1 MQRHP
6 TRDIFWLFL
15 TTRLLLVMITYIAY
29 ILLTA
34 AKYSDAPVNVA
45 ALFST
50 WDRWDAANYTHIA
63 QYGYQNMDDLAF
75 FPLFPLLIA
84 GGARLLGGG
93 SWSYIFVG
101 TIISNGAL
109 FGALLIIYRLAADLV
124 GDELSH
130 RTLLYLCI
138 FPTAFFFFAP
148 YNESLYLLFAAGSF
162 LALRR
167 QKWWLAGLLGMLAA
181 LTRSVG
187 ILLVAPYLYE
197 MWEQR
202 AYIRARSSTLLHSLG
217 ALLLIPL
224 GTLLYIWYN
233 WQAFGDPLAFVHV
246 QSHWS
251 RYTTWPWM
259 GLFQAIW
266 ALFIYHPQAFGSSNQ
281 VHLLLDLTAT
291 VGFIILVIIGW
302 RKLPKSY
309 SIWMALFLLY
319 ILLNPAQKPDILLS
333 NQRFILEMFPAF
345 ITLAIVGKRSIKF
358 HYALLLL
365 FPTLQAVMGIAFM
378 MNHWVV

>member
-6 TRDIFWLFL
+6 TREIFWLFL
-15 TTRLLLVMITYIAY
+15 TTRLLLVIITYIAY

-34 AKYSDAPVNVA
+34 AKYSDAPVNVTE
-45 ALFST
+45 LLST
-50 WDRWDAANYTHIA
+50 WNRWDAVNYTHIA
-63 QYGYQNMDDLAF
+63 QYGYQNANDLAF

-84 GGARLLGGG
+84 GGARLLGGE
-93 SWSYIFVG
+93 SWTYIFVG

-109 FGALLIIYRLAADLV
+109 LGTLLIIYRLACDLV
-124 GDELSH
+124 GDELSQ

-148 YNESLYLLFAAGSF
+148 YNESLYILFASGSF
-162 LALRR
+162 LALHH

-187 ILLVAPYLYE
+187 ILLIIPYIYE

-202 AYIRARSSTLLHSLG
+202 AYILTRIRTLLLSLG
-217 ALLLIPL
+217 ASLLIPL
-224 GTLLYIWYN
+224 GTILYIWYN
-233 WQAFGDPLAFVHV
+233 WQAFNDPLAFVHV
-246 QSHWS
+246 Q
-251 RYTTWPWM
+251 TPWE
-259 GLFQAIW
+259 LF
-266 ALFIYHPQAFGSSNQ
+266 LYHSQAFGSSNQ
-281 VHLLLDLTAT
+281 AQLLLDLTAT
-291 VGFIILVIIGW
+291 ISFIILVIIGW
-302 RKLPKSY
+302 RRLPKSY

-319 ILLNPAQKPDILLS
+319 ILLNFAQKPDILYS
-333 NQRFILEMFPAF
+333 DQRSVLEMFPAF

-365 FPTLQAVMGIAFM
+365 FPTLQAIMGITFM
-378 MNHWVV
+378 VNH